1 MEIAI
6 ISHIV
11 DTTIPFQNPGYQNQ
25 TWNVIRLNSIEQY
38 PSDLDPS
45 VEGFASLDPATGKF
59 TLKQGIYQIT
69 YYVRADAS
77 SNVYSG
83 LRNETNQQFV
93 INGDQMASGTFDYA
107 SSTHWGL
114 VPVFGETE
122 EFSLNL
128 FCWNY
133 KGFSTAGSS
142 LGEIWNEGTV
152 PPDLTQM
159 RVQSVKIIKLQ

>member
-11 DTTIPFQNPGYQNQ
+11 DTTIPFQNPGYRNQ
-25 TWNVIRLNSIEQY
+25 TWNVIKLNTIEQY
-38 PSDLDPS
+38 PSDFDPAQP
-45 VEGFASLDPATGKF
+45 GFATLDTATGKF

-69 YYVRADAS
+69 YYVRADRS

-83 LRNETNQQFV
+83 LRNETYQKFE
-93 INGDQMASGTFDYA
+93 IHGDQMATTDYA

-114 VPVFGETE
+114 IRVLGESE

-128 FCWNY
+128 WPWNY
-133 KGFSTAGSS
+133 QGFNSVSS
-142 LGEIWNEGTV
+142 FGETWGFTK
-152 PPDLTQM
+152 PPDLALM